1 MAQGRGKSIL
11 IQAIPKD
18 GIWFKVKEEAKR
30 QPEEHAGELI
40 PQHFVGKRTIQ
51 PNALDPYMCKIHA
64 AKLRESY
71 IYDIF

>member
-1 MAQGRGKSIL
+1 MQVSLSRNSI
-11 IQAIPKD
+11 
-18 GIWFKVKEEAKR
+18 
-30 QPEEHAGELI
+30 
-40 PQHFVGKRTIQ
+40 VGKRTIQ

>member
-40 PQHFVGKRTIQ
+40 PQSIAGKRTIQ
-51 PNALDPYMCKIHA
+51 GFCK
-64 AKLRESY
+64 RSESVLSN
-71 IYDIF
+71 DFSVDLP